1 MRYVNHAKKSIA
13 VKDFQCGLEHH
24 CTYHYSDYDVCSHW
38 LCRIAWFAERWL
50 WYGGEA

>member
-1 MRYVNHAKKSIA
+1 MLIMRRSLLLSRIFSA
-13 VKDFQCGLEHH
+13 VFEHH